1 MKKIEVIIDVITG
14 EETSIER
21 DETPQEK
28 SEREALEK
36 EIAQRKI
43 EEENKAI
50 ARQALLVQL
59 GITEEQAKLLLS

>member
-28 SEREALEK
+28 IERETLEK
-36 EIAQRKI
+36 EIAQRKL
-43 EEENKAI
+43 EEESKAA
-50 ARQALLVQL
+50 ARQTILDRL
-59 GITEEQAKLLLS
+59 GLTEEEAKLLLG